1 MYLEELF
8 PMTTTQAVTLQQIE
22 ASLKQDYYERE
33 EAIRVMLL
41 ALLGRFNAVL
51 IGAPGSAKTDLMVAL
66 AESFYDAQTG
76 NPLSHFAYQLNEFVS
91 DNDLFGPPNVPVIM
105 TGGYERNV
113 AGRLPEG
120 DLVLLDEVFKATT
133 LLNTLLEVM
142 NERTYTN
149 GTKKIDVRAQ
159 AFFGTSNEMP
169 QGEGLEALWDR
180 FHLRCVVEYIKDQ
193 TNMRSLFTRRAT
205 RGTNTRKPRPVRM
218 SIQDLLLLQAHVPT
232 IAVPGSIIDIL
243 LRLRADLTKNY
254 GITASDRRWAQCIDM
269 LQANALLE
277 GRTQV
282 EEDDFAVLNHV
293 LWDVP
298 EKRDDVKKMT
308 ARLANPIVAKAN
320 EIKDA
325 AIKMWQQTQQDL
337 AARSQP
343 GQEGDRAVIAMQSL
357 SKVNTSKKE
366 LEKLVQ
372 QMKDEGNPT
381 TRIDQAVRVVNDIH
395 TKVLAE
401 V

>member
-1 MYLEELF
+1 MAAIS
-8 PMTTTQAVTLQQIE
+8 TTPVTLQQIE

-33 EAIRVMLL
+33 EAIRVMML

-76 NPLSHFAYQLNEFVS
+76 NGLTHFAYQLNEFVS
-91 DNDLFGPPNVPVIM
+91 DNDLFGPPNVPVM
-105 TGGYERNV
+105 MAGGYERNV

-169 QGEGLEALWDR
+169 QGEGLDALWDR

-193 TNMRSLFTRRAT
+193 TNMRNLFTRRAT
-205 RGTNTRKPRPVRM
+205 RGTNKRQPRTVRM
-218 SIQDLLLLQAHVPT
+218 SIQDLLILQAQVPSV
-232 IAVPGSIIDIL
+232 AVPASIIDIL
-243 LRLRADLTKNY
+243 LRLRADLDKNH
-254 GITASDRRWAQCIDM
+254 GITASDRRWVQCVDM

-277 GRTQV
+277 GRMQV

-293 LWDVP
+293 LWNVP
-298 EKRDDVKKMT
+298 EKRDDVKKVT
-308 ARLANPIVAKAN
+308 AKLANPIVGKAN

-325 AIKMWQQTQQDL
+325 AIKMWSQVEQDL
-337 AARSQP
+337 AAHARS
-343 GQEGDRAVIAMQSL
+343 GQEGERATIAVQAL

-372 QMKDEGNPT
+372 QMRAEGKPT
-381 TRIDQAVRVVNDIH
+381 TRIDQAVRVVNEIH
-395 TKVLAE
+395 AKVLAE

>member
-1 MYLEELF
+1 
-8 PMTTTQAVTLQQIE
+8 MTTVTPSVTLQQIE

-33 EAIRVMLL
+33 EAIRVMML

-76 NPLSHFAYQLNEFVS
+76 NGLTHFAYQLNEFVS
-91 DNDLFGPPNVPVIM
+91 DNDLFGPPNVPVM
-105 TGGYERNV
+105 MQGGYERNV
-113 AGRLPEG
+113 TGRLPEG

-193 TNMRSLFTRRAT
+193 TNMRSLLARRAT
-205 RGTNTRKPRPVRM
+205 RGTNKRQPRLVRM
-218 SIQDLLLLQAHVPT
+218 SIQDLLVLQAQVPT
-232 IAVPGSIIDIL
+232 IVVPGSIFDIL
-243 LRLRADLTKNY
+243 LRLRADLSKNH
-254 GITASDRRWAQCIDM
+254 GIAASDRRWAQCIDM

-277 GRTQV
+277 GRSQV
-282 EEDDFAVLNHV
+282 EEDDFVVLNHV

-308 ARLANPIVAKAN
+308 AKLANPIVAKAN

-325 AIKMWQQTQQDL
+325 ASKMWSQAQQDL
-337 AARSQP
+337 AGCSQP

-372 QMKDEGNPT
+372 QMKDEGKPT

-395 TKVLAE
+395 AKVLTE